1 MRAQTVAGLV
11 AGLLLLGGPA
21 VVFGQSSITG
31 LVRDGSGAVLPGVT
45 VEAASPAL
53 IEKVRTAIT
62 DGQGLYRI
70 VDLRPG
76 TYTVTFTLPGFTT
89 LRREGVELPAE
100 FTATVNA
107 DLSVGTL
114 EETVTVTG
122 EAPIVDIRSS
132 RAQVQFEQETLQAL
146 PGTGRLATLPA
157 IIPGVTL
164 RRESDR
170 GVGGL
175 SDRTQTAYS
184 IHGAP
189 EAQPVVDGMNH
200 QIASLTSG
208 VYVYN
213 QIAIQEVVVE
223 TSGVGADRDT
233 GGMQLNMV
241 PRDGGNIFSGIAT
254 FAYVGP
260 SLEMSNVNDALLAR
274 NLDPNRIGSLRKFRD
289 SAAAL
294 GGPVRRNRLWF
305 FGAFREGVTQQF
317 AEGIYYN
324 KLKQPESLLYEPD
337 VNRPV
342 HSNDYSRD
350 ATLRLTW
357 QAAAKHKIVFGASFQ
372 PNCNCVFN
380 LLNPGVRRTPEAA
393 GPHHYNP
400 SYLPSFAWTYPAT
413 NRILVEA
420 GGSANIINQHDKREP
435 GFPQTNIQILDQGLN
450 LMYGNIAT
458 RTLPRRQYQER
469 FAISYV
475 TGSHSVKA
483 GVNLRHVR
491 IDDIDRLGHDLWMH
505 NGSINYRFRNGVPN
519 QLTLTDAPWN
529 FEESLRDVALYAQ
542 DQWTLRRLTLNV
554 GLRYNDAKAW
564 TPEQVLGAGFFVP
577 ERRFAPVD
585 DVPHYRNLSTR
596 LGFAYDVTGTG
607 RTALKASLGHYPDR
621 VIQASANP
629 AVNLTRTTSRNWTDT
644 NRNFRPDCDLLHP
657 IANGECGAWSNL
669 NFGRANVETRYA
681 PDAQRGLNE
690 QFHNWQGSISVQ
702 HELRPGLGL
711 NVGYFRT
718 WYGGF
723 LATENQAV
731 PAGGYGSFCITAPV
745 DRRLPGGGGNEICGL
760 YDVNPAYFGL
770 VDNIATQAS
779 NYGKQTQVYNGVDVT
794 LTGRFAERAYFSGGL
809 SMGRTVTDNCF
820 LNDNASLNNPTPT
833 GAGLVFLN
841 VPALPTTS
849 LVPRNAQ
856 FCHVAPPR
864 SSGTQVKLMAVYPL
878 PWSVQTSA
886 IYQNSPGI
894 PITASYVVNNAAI
907 VPSLGRNLGSC
918 RGTAVCNANVTVEL
932 IPANTFFEPRLQ
944 QLDLRFSRAIQ
955 LGGTRRLR
963 ADVDIY
969 NLFNASNV
977 LSINTTYGSG
987 WLDVRQILGGRLVR
1001 LGGQFEF

>member
-1 MRAQTVAGLV
+1 MKAQAVAGFVVGVSLLV
-11 AGLLLLGGPA
+11 GPGA
-21 VVFGQSSITG
+21 AFGQSSITG
-31 LVRDGSGAVLPGVT
+31 VVRDESGAILPGVT

-53 IEKVRTAIT
+53 IEKVRAAVT

-70 VDLRPG
+70 VELRPG
-76 TYTVTFTLPGFTT
+76 TYTVTFTLPGFST
-89 LRREGVELPAE
+89 LRREGVELLSE

-107 DLSVGTL
+107 ELSVGTL
-114 EETVTVTG
+114 EETLTVTG

-132 RAQVQFEQETLQAL
+132 RAQVQFQQETLQAL

-213 QIAIQEVVVE
+213 QIAVQEVVVE

-233 GGMQLNMV
+233 GGMQLNMI
-241 PRDGGNIFSGIAT
+241 PRDGGNIFTGIAT

-260 SLEMSNVNDALLAR
+260 SLEMSNVNDDLLAR
-274 NLDPNRIGSLRKFRD
+274 NLDPNRIGSLKKFRD
-289 SAAAL
+289 TAVAL

-305 FGAFREGVTQQF
+305 FAAFREGVTQQF
-317 AEGIYYN
+317 AEGVYFN
-324 KLKQPESLLYEPD
+324 RLTQPESLLYEPD
-337 VNRPV
+337 LSRPV
-342 HSNDYSRD
+342 HSDDFSRD

-357 QAAAKHKIVFGASFQ
+357 QAAAKHKFVITGSFQ

-400 SYLPSFAWTYPAT
+400 NYVPSVAWTYPAT
-413 NRILVEA
+413 SRVLLEA
-420 GGSANIINQHDKREP
+420 GSSANIINQHDKREP
-435 GFPQTNIQILDQGLN
+435 GFPQTNIQVLDQGLN
-450 LMYGNIAT
+450 LMYGNIPT

-469 FAISYV
+469 FAVSYV
-475 TGSHSVKA
+475 TGSHSLKT
-483 GVNLRHVR
+483 GINLRHVR
-491 IDDIDRLGHDLWMH
+491 IGDIQRLGHDLWMH
-505 NGSINYRFRNGVPN
+505 NGSINYRFRNGIPN
-519 QLTLTDAPWN
+519 QVTLTDAPWN
-529 FEESLRDVALYAQ
+529 FEESLRDIALYAQ
-542 DQWTLRRLTLNV
+542 DQWTLNRLTLNV

-564 TPEQVLGAGFFVP
+564 TPEQVLGAGFYVP

-585 DVPHYRNLSTR
+585 AVPHYRNLSTR
-596 LGFAYDVTGTG
+596 VGFAYDLSGTG

-629 AVNLTRTTSRNWTDT
+629 AVNLTRNTSRNWTDT
-644 NRNFRPDCDLLHP
+644 NRNFRPDCVLLNP
-657 IANGECGAWSNL
+657 VANGECGAWSNL
-669 NFGRANVETRYA
+669 NFGQSRAETRYA
-681 PDAQRGLNE
+681 PDAQGGFNE
-690 QFHNWQGSISVQ
+690 QLHNWQSAVTLQ
-702 HELRPGLGL
+702 HELRPGIGL

-723 LATENQAV
+723 FAADNQLV
-731 PAGGYGSFCITAPV
+731 GPAQFDPFCITVPT
-745 DRRLPGGGGNEICGL
+745 DRRLPNSGQQLCGL
-760 YDVNPAYFGL
+760 YDVRPSGFGL
-770 VDNIATQAS
+770 VDNLTTQAS
-779 NYGKQTQVYNGVDVT
+779 HYGKQTQVFNGVDVT
-794 LTGRFAERAYFSGGL
+794 VNARLGGRGYLSGGV
-809 SMGRTVTDNCF
+809 SVGRTVTDNCYQ
-820 LNDNASLNNPTPT
+820 NDDPSLT
-833 GAGLVFLN
+833 AQVF
-841 VPALPTTS
+841 PGPAALPATS
-849 LVPRNAQ
+849 SVPRLSS
-856 FCHVAPPR
+856 FCHVAPPW

-878 PWSVQTSA
+878 VWGVQTSA
-886 IYQNSPGI
+886 IYQNGPGI

-918 RGTAVCNANVTVEL
+918 RGAATCNANVTVEL
-932 IPANTFFEPRLQ
+932 LPPSVLFEPRLQ
-944 QLDLRFSRAIQ
+944 QLDLRFSRGIP

-963 ADVDIY
+963 ADLDVY
-969 NLFNASNV
+969 NVFNASNV
-977 LSINTTYGSG
+977 LSANTTFGPA
-987 WLDVRQILGGRLVR
+987 WLDVRQILGGRLLR
-1001 LGGQFEF
+1001 LGGQVEF